1 MDHKVKDYV
10 LLLISIFIIGFAI
23 TLITMTG
30 LGATAVTSLAFVI
43 SQLSGV
49 SFGTLT
55 GLFNV
60 LWVVLQIAIK
70 RKAFPKI
77 QLLQFVVA
85 IILGVAVDVATVL
98 LSGLVLH
105 TYFQQIAVLILGSII
120 MGFGVSLQLKAATIY
135 NPAEGIVAVLAD
147 TTRRPFGFV
156 KTMFDGTLVLL
167 AVLLGLFAAGE
178 VIGVREG
185 TIISALLIGPI
196 TGMFQQLFEKATVAQ
211 H

>member
-196 TGMFQQLFEKATVAQ
+196 TGVFQQLFEKATVAQ
-211 H
+211 Y